1 MDNFGLFCFVIAVT
15 FGRYYLCIS
24 NFGKYGVLTAKD
36 MTLVR
41 LLLHLPRH
49 KDELDLFTCF
59 FTLYSEFITPFV
71 HI

>member
-41 LLLHLPRH
+41 LVLYLPRH
-49 KDELDLFTCF
+49 KVELDLFTCF
-59 FTLYSEFITPFV
+59 HFV
-71 HI
+71 F